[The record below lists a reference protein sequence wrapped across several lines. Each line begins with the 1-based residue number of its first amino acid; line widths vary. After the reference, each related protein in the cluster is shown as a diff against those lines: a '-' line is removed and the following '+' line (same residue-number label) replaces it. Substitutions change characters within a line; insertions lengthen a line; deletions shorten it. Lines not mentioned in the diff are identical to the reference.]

1 MGYNFGM
8 KLSRYHIAW
17 ISDIHIGSADQQPN
31 GVDVRGNFTR
41 ALEDICRFDVDMLV
55 LGGDLCLDSG
65 ERDAYL
71 WISRELD
78 RLNPARR
85 IVVLPGNHDDPEM
98 MAQIRNPVDLGGGLP
113 RVEIL
118 DPEGITP
125 AAGIRTLFLDS
136 SSRRIGNDQT
146 TWLEKELAQSS
157 IQGSPGPEIAPS
169 PKSSETKAR
178 PRLVFVHHP
187 PLPSGVPYMDE
198 NYPLEDWPQVAAAL
212 STCPDPV
219 WVFCGHYHC
228 DVQTTR
234 GNVTVFAS
242 PSTYTPINPMENRHQ
257 ADTMPPGWR
266 LIRID
271 GNGVH
276 SYPRYII

>member
-125 AAGIRTLFLDS
+125 AAGIRRCFSTAPPGGS
-136 SSRRIGNDQT
+136 VMIRPHGSRKNWRSLQYR
-146 TWLEKELAQSS
+146 
-157 IQGSPGPEIAPS
+157 
-169 PKSSETKAR
+169 AR
-178 PRLVFVHHP
+178 RVPRE
-187 PLPSGVPYMDE
+187 PLPR
-198 NYPLEDWPQVAAAL
+198 N
-212 STCPDPV
+212 
-219 WVFCGHYHC
+219 
-228 DVQTTR
+228 
-234 GNVTVFAS
+234 
-242 PSTYTPINPMENRHQ
+242 HQ
-257 ADTMPPGWR
+257 RQRRDPGWCLCTTPHCLR
-266 LIRID
+266 GYLIWMRTILLKI
-271 GNGVH
+271 GH
-276 SYPRYII
+276 KSPPHFRPAPTRYGSFAVTTTAMSKLPGAM